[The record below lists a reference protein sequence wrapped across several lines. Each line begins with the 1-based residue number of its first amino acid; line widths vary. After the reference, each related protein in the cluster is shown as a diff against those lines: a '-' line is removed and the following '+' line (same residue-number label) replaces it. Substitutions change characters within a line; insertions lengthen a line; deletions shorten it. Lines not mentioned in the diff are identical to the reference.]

1 MGLFNKKELK
11 RIEELEKENAE
22 YLSKIE
28 QLGAKELFDIQNEI
42 KELQQTKLDVE
53 KDIQEK
59 SDHHCGAGGHD
70 RGSRL
75 PELFRTDLS
84 GRE

>member
-42 KELQQTKLDVE
+42 KELQKTKLDVE
-53 KDIQEK
+53 KDIQEILIVQYLNLEQKKTK
-59 SDHHCGAGGHD
+59 SIN
-70 RGSRL
+70 
-75 PELFRTDLS
+75 
-84 GRE
+84 

>member
-28 QLGAKELFDIQNEI
+28 QLGGKEILDIQNEI
-42 KELQQTKLDVE
+42 KELQGKLKHDVRKRYLQE
-53 KDIQEK
+53 KDARIAKHTKEILIAQY
-59 SDHHCGAGGHD
+59 
-70 RGSRL
+70 
-75 PELFRTDLS
+75 
-84 GRE
+84 

>member
-28 QLGAKELFDIQNEI
+28 HLIFK
-42 KELQQTKLDVE
+42 TKSKNFNKLN
-53 KDIQEK
+53 
-59 SDHHCGAGGHD
+59 
-70 RGSRL
+70 L
-75 PELFRTDLS
+75 M
-84 GRE
+84 